1 MVFFQFGIG
10 PLLWTYLPE
19 CLPPRAVS
27 LGASINWLGF
37 IVISLITKPLTKT
50 ILGVNGTFMIF
61 AGCCLLISVFGAIF
75 LKETKGKTRAQVIA
89 EFGGKQEAPLLSS
102 E

>member
-1 MVFFQFGIG
+1 MVFYQFGIG

-37 IVISLITKPLTKT
+37 IVVSLITKPLTKT
-50 ILGVNGTFMIF
+50 LLGISGTFMIF
-61 AGCCLLISVFGAIF
+61 AGCCLLISIYCAMF
-75 LKETKGKTRAQVIA
+75 LKETKGKTRTEVVA
-89 EFGGKQEAPLLSS
+89 EFSGKKEPKVPS
-102 E
+102 EE

>member
-1 MVFFQFGIG
+1 MLVFMVFFQFGIG

-37 IVISLITKPLTKT
+37 IVVSLITKPLTKT
-50 ILGVNGTFMIF
+50 SLGVNGTFMIF
-61 AGCCLLISVFGAIF
+61 AGCCLLISLYGAIF
-75 LKETKGKTRAQVIA
+75 LKESKDKTRAQVIH
-89 EFGGKQEAPLLSS
+89 EYSGRVI
-102 E
+102 

>member
-37 IVISLITKPLTKT
+37 IVVSLITKPLTKT
-50 ILGVNGTFMIF
+50 SLGVNGTFMIF
-61 AGCCLLISVFGAIF
+61 AGCCLLISLYGAIF
-75 LKETKGKTRAQVIA
+75 LKESKDKTRAQVIH
-89 EFGGKQEAPLLSS
+89 EYSGRVI
-102 E
+102 